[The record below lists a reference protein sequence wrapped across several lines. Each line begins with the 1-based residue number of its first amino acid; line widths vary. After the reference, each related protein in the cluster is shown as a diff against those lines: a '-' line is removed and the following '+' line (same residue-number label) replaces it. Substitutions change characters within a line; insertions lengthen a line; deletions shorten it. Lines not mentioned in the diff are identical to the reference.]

1 MPCPGRPNLERLE
14 RKLFRC
20 VTIKGLAGK
29 SIMVRPSAGA
39 LAAISLVSL
48 LPTRSFVNER
58 CEQLEALHAQYAGVE
73 LMFTQKQL
81 KRRLVA

>member
-1 MPCPGRPNLERLE
+1 
-14 RKLFRC
+14 
-20 VTIKGLAGK
+20 
-29 SIMVRPSAGA
+29 MVRQSAGA
-39 LAAISLVSL
+39 LAAISLVLL